1 MKKTL
6 IGLFLIISSQ
16 VTAQTYAERLGWE
29 ADDKVI
35 IMHVDDAGMSYDS
48 NQGTI
53 RALEGLAN
61 SVSVMM
67 PCPWA
72 ASFIRYAQENPEIDA
87 GLHLT
92 LTSEWKDYRW
102 EPLTGQVPGLIDR
115 EGAMWH
121 RVEQVA
127 SHASADEVEA
137 EIRAQVER
145 ALGMGYQ
152 PTHLDSHMGTLFA
165 TEQFLERYIK
175 VGTEYGIPVML
186 PGGHNTL
193 LRQQYRDEA
202 IRALKKAGKYQE
214 GMGVPV
220 PEVLGRAEAV
230 GKMVWEAGLPV
241 LDDLHNTSGGWR
253 VPKGQERT
261 AENIKEVKVQEFLK
275 AFEQLQ
281 PGVTMFIVHC
291 TDPTEVFPHIS
302 GSGLSREGDM
312 LAMLDPRLEQ
322 YLKDHHIKM
331 TTWRELKQ
339 RRDRV
344 TAKQ

>member
-152 PTHLDSHMGTLFA
+152 PTHLDSHMGT
-165 TEQFLERYIK
+165 Q
-175 VGTEYGIPVML
+175 
-186 PGGHNTL
+186 
-193 LRQQYRDEA
+193 
-202 IRALKKAGKYQE
+202 
-214 GMGVPV
+214 
-220 PEVLGRAEAV
+220 
-230 GKMVWEAGLPV
+230 
-241 LDDLHNTSGGWR
+241 
-253 VPKGQERT
+253 
-261 AENIKEVKVQEFLK
+261 
-275 AFEQLQ
+275 
-281 PGVTMFIVHC
+281 
-291 TDPTEVFPHIS
+291 
-302 GSGLSREGDM
+302 
-312 LAMLDPRLEQ
+312 
-322 YLKDHHIKM
+322 
-331 TTWRELKQ
+331 
-339 RRDRV
+339 
-344 TAKQ
+344 